1 MYAMQRY
8 AYRVFYSGGPPSV
21 GHPRLTGA
29 EVVAALARFQID
41 LPAYLAEDPSATVS
55 VGLSKD
61 PNAVHIVIV
70 TTLNLAKV
78 DDAVDSCAKSHALSR
93 RGA

>member
-1 MYAMQRY
+1 MNRY
-8 AYRVFYSGGPPSV
+8 AYRVFYGGGPPRA

-29 EVVAALARFQID
+29 EVVAALTRFQND

-55 VGLSKD
+55 LGLSKD
-61 PNAVHIVIV
+61 QNAIHIVIV
-70 TTLNLAKV
+70 TTLKMAKV
-78 DDAVDSCAKSHALSR
+78 DDAVDSCAKSHALNATSR